1 MPDEARPSEPFKP
14 LYMPAVPTPTQE
26 GPAGLRF
33 DFNEGCRVL
42 TPDNGCDWR
51 IRLADLDTG
60 NTLFETSGEFR
71 AGLVRSAKRYFVRFR
86 IEAWQ
91 DGELV
96 LSHDYDARDRDVL
109 IQLYPFTMGDGIGW
123 FPNAVRFQQ
132 RHGCR
137 LTCAI
142 GEKLIPL
149 FRGAYPQV
157 EFVPH
162 DAVDT
167 GRFYA
172 SYIIGAFFDEL
183 GTALQPTDVRLVGLH
198 RHAAYILGLDPD
210 EMPPRIA
217 LADDTRPIAE
227 PYVCIATQATGQS
240 KYWNNP
246 AGWAEIVPYLKS
258 RGYRVICIDQSALHG
273 HDGSWNRIPAEA
285 EDETGDRPLQ
295 ERARWLRHAD
305 FFIGLSS
312 GLSWLAWAVGTP
324 VVMISGF
331 THPINEFNTPY
342 RIINYHVCNSCWN
355 DPRLLLTGGDFLRC
369 PRHKDTPRQFECSRL
384 ITADHVKAVLHRI
397 PGFGTGGSGRS
408 ATIVA

>member
-1 MPDEARPSEPFKP
+1 MPDEARPSEPVNLP
-14 LYMPAVPTPTQE
+14 YMPAVPTPTQE

-42 TPDNGCDWR
+42 APDDGRSWR
-51 IRLADLDTG
+51 VRLADLDTG

-96 LSHDYDARDRDVL
+96 LSHDYDARDRDVMV
-109 IQLYPFTMGDGIGW
+109 QFYPHTIGDGIGW

-137 LTCAI
+137 LTCAM

-149 FRGAYPQV
+149 FRDAYPQV
-157 EFVPH
+157 EFVPY

-183 GTALQPTDVRLVGLH
+183 GTTLQPTDVRLVGLH

-210 EMPPRIA
+210 EAPPRIA
-217 LADDTRPIAE
+217 LDDDTRPIAE

-240 KYWNNP
+240 KYWKNP
-246 AGWAEIVPYLKS
+246 AGWPEIVRYLKEC
-258 RGYRVICIDQSALHG
+258 GYRVICIDQSALHG
-273 HDGSWNRIPAEA
+273 HGGSWNRIPAEA
-285 EDETGDRPLQ
+285 ADETGDRPLQ
-295 ERARWLRHAD
+295 ERARWLKHTD

-312 GLSWLAWAVGTP
+312 GLSWLAWAGR
-324 VVMISGF
+324 
-331 THPINEFNTPY
+331 HA
-342 RIINYHVCNSCWN
+342 
-355 DPRLLLTGGDFLRC
+355 GGDDQRLHSPDQRIQ
-369 PRHKDTPRQFECSRL
+369 HALSYHQLSRL
-384 ITADHVKAVLHRI
+384 QQLLERPAAGVRARRFPALPAPQGHAAPVRMHPADHAGPRE
-397 PGFGTGGSGRS
+397 GRAAADSGIWCYGR
-408 ATIVA
+408 